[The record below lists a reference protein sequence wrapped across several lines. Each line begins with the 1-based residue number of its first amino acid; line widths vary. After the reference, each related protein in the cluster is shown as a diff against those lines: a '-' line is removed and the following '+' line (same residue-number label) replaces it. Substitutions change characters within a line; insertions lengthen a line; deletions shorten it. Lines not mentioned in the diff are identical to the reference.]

1 MPEIPVDT
9 AVEIT
14 DLRFSWEKGKPILSV
29 EEFQVRSGESV
40 FIRGPSGSGKSTL
53 LNLLGG
59 VIKPDSGSIKLLGH
73 EVSVLK
79 ASQVDH
85 FRADHSGYIFQQF
98 NLLPYL
104 SVIENILLPCR
115 FSKKRSLKAQEMFE
129 TPEMGAL
136 YLLQRL
142 GFTESLINAKSVLEL
157 STGQQQRVA
166 AARALLGAPELVV
179 ADEPTSALDSD
190 HRDQFIELIL
200 EQCRAQSSTLLF
212 VSHDTSL
219 EKHFDRTVSLSPSQ
233 SGGYKL

>member
-1 MPEIPVDT
+1 VPEITVDT

-14 DLRFSWEKGKPILSV
+14 DLRFSWAPGKPILSV
-29 EEFQVRSGESV
+29 EKFQVPSSESV

-59 VIKPDSGSIKLLGH
+59 VIKPDSGSIKLLGQDITG
-73 EVSVLK
+73 LK

-85 FRADHSGYIFQQF
+85 FRADHTGYIFQQF

-104 SVIENILLPCR
+104 SVIENILLPCQ
-115 FSKKRSLKAQEMFE
+115 FSKKRSLKAQEMFQ

-136 YLLQRL
+136 YLLQRM

-219 EKHFDRTVSLSPSQ
+219 EKHFDHRISLKPSQ
-233 SGGYKL
+233 AGGYKL